1 MAEKSGC
8 YIDVWMKANFEG
20 EPVRIQG
27 PAEYPSLTFGQGDWG
42 DRISSLRVGPNAFVI
57 AYQDPNFGERQVTF
71 GPYDEIA
78 DLGDLKFDDDIDS
91 MRVIDSLRIFDRVE
105 YNEER
110 AGAEC
115 DWPGEKDG
123 RKKNKGRGR

>member
-20 EPVRIQG
+20 QSVRIQG
-27 PAEYPSLTFGQGDWG
+27 PAEYPSLIFGQGDWG

-71 GPYDEIA
+71 GPGDEIT
-78 DLGDLKFDDDIDS
+78 DLGDLSFDDDIDS

-105 YNEER
+105 YNEGR
-110 AGAEC
+110 AGA
-115 DWPGEKDG
+115 DWSEDGDG